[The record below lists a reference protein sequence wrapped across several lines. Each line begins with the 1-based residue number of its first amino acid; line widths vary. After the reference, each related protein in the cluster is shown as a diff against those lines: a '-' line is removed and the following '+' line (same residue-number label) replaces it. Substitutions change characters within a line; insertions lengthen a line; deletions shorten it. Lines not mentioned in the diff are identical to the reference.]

1 MAELYKTTFTVE
13 VLSDFPVEDL
23 TLNQIDHEIC
33 FGECSG
39 VTSVNHVRQ
48 LTEFEMAKE
57 LLRQESDVN
66 FLLPEW
72 EPCPNPH
79 CAGGHVTIKD
89 QKPMSQGGEC
99 YEHLIMCYICQGVGH
114 VSPATMKEWEEKH
127 GQNSDS

>member
-57 LLRQESDVN
+57 LLRQGSDVN
-66 FLLPEW
+66 FMLPEW

-79 CAGGHVTIKD
+79 CAGGHVTVQD
-89 QKPMSQGGEC
+89 
-99 YEHLIMCYICQGVGH
+99 HLMACYICQGVGD

-127 GQNSDS
+127 GQDSDS